1 MTAASAAHSG
11 AVDEILQA
19 LRVLYLPGQVVELR
33 VPKGGPDG
41 TISGF
46 FNKGALLAQAAAELS
61 GRFPGIYTT
70 LNPLRS
76 DLIERSP
83 NRLTRNADKGTL
95 ATDAD
100 VTARRWMLVDVD
112 PERPADMSSTDAE
125 RAAAFELASRVA
137 DWLADRGWP
146 LPILADSGNGAH
158 LLYRVDLPNDEP
170 SKALIHGVLRRLAA
184 EFNANA
190 LKIDTKVAN
199 ASRICKVYGTV
210 AAKGTPTDERPHR
223 AAALLDIPKQLD
235 VVTPEQLA
243 AVQPVEP
250 AAAAP
255 AATATPAPMS
265 NDDRARRYAMAALD
279 GAVTTVANAG
289 PGTRNDTLNSEAYGV
304 FRWVAGGQ
312 LNHSTVWSLLE
323 DAALRCG
330 LERGEINST
339 LHSAWDAAQKSP
351 RTAADLA
358 PLQAPPPRRAP
369 PAPAPAAAPMID
381 PETGE
386 FLEPPPPANDNALAI
401 GGHDLAAVD
410 WYGPFP
416 DATGKGKP
424 LSTIEN
430 VREACRRLGVTV
442 RYNVISKEIE
452 ILIPGEGFSID
463 NQANAALAWLTS
475 ACMRFGVPTG
485 QLGDFLTYLADRNQ
499 YNPVAQWITSRPW
512 DGKPRL
518 QALFNTI
525 KADGEDDD
533 LSIGDLK
540 EAMLRR
546 WLISAVAGAFGPR
559 GVSAHGVLVLQGEQY
574 LGKTKWFKSLVPPEL
589 GVIQDGLMLRPDDR
603 DSVKQAVSYWLV
615 ELGELD
621 ATFRKSDIAQLKAFI
636 TRDRDTLR
644 RAYAKLESHYARRTV
659 FFASVNPRQFLHD
672 PTGNR
677 RYWTIS
683 CASIDHDHGLDMQQ
697 VWAEVYETLYRAGE
711 GWFLTQDELAALNAH
726 NKDHEVLDPI
736 RERLLTRFDWNEPD
750 ILWRWMTATDIMLD
764 IGFDKPN
771 RADVTQCGQ
780 IIGELNG
787 NRTKKSNGK
796 RLSRVPPRVHT

>member
-1 MTAASAAHSG
+1 MSAAAQSQG
-11 AVDEILQA
+11 ADESILQA

-46 FNKGALLAQAAAELS
+46 FNRGALLAQSAAELS
-61 GRFPGIYTT
+61 GRYPGIYTT
-70 LNPLRS
+70 LNPLRPE
-76 DLIERSP
+76 LLQRSP
-83 NRLTRNADKGTL
+83 NRITRNADKGTL

-100 VTARRWMLVDVD
+100 VIARRWMLVDVD

-158 LLYRVDLPNDEP
+158 LLYRVDLPNDEQ

-184 EFNANA
+184 EFNAGG

-210 AAKGTPTDERPHR
+210 AAKGAPTVDRPHR
-223 AAALLDIPKQLD
+223 AAALLDIPQLT

-243 AVQPVEP
+243 DVQPIEP
-250 AAAAP
+250 APGAPAAP
-255 AATATPAPMS
+255 AAPAQLS
-265 NDDRARRYAMAALD
+265 TDDRGRRYAMAALD
-279 GAVTTVANAG
+279 GAVTTVASAG

-304 FRWVAGGQ
+304 FRWAAGGQ
-312 LNHSTVWSLLE
+312 LNHTTVWALLE

-330 LERGEINST
+330 LERSEINST

-351 RTAADLA
+351 RTVSDLA
-358 PLQAPPPRRAP
+358 PRQAPPQRRLPPPEAPR
-369 PAPAPAAAPMID
+369 MVD

-386 FLEPPPPANDNALAI
+386 VLDVPPPANDNDMALT
-401 GGHDLAAVD
+401 GYDLAAVD
-410 WYGPFP
+410 WYSPFP
-416 DATGKGKP
+416 DTNGKGKA

-430 VREACRRLGVTV
+430 IREACRRLGVTV
-442 RYNVISKEIE
+442 RYNVIAKEIE

-463 NQANAALAWLTS
+463 NQANASLAWLTS
-475 ACMRFGVPTG
+475 ACARFGIPTS
-485 QLGDFLTYLADRNQ
+485 QLGDFLTYLADRNP
-499 YNPVAQWITSRPW
+499 YNPVAQWVTSRPW
-512 DGKPRL
+512 DGVSRL
-518 QALFNTI
+518 QTLFNTI

-533 LSIGDLK
+533 LSIAELK
-540 EAMLRR
+540 EAMLHR
-546 WLISAVAGAFGPR
+546 WLISAVAAAFEPR

-574 LGKTKWFKSLVPPEL
+574 LGKTKWFKSLVPAEL
-589 GVIQDGLMLRPDDR
+589 GVIQDGLILRPDDR
-603 DSVKQAVSYWLV
+603 DSVKQAVSFWLV

-621 ATFRKSDIAQLKAFI
+621 ATFRKSDIAQLKAFL

-697 VWAEVYETLYRAGE
+697 VWAEVYETAYRAGE
-711 GWFLTQDELAALNAH
+711 GWFLTSNELSALNAH
-726 NKDHEVLDPI
+726 NKDYEVLDPI
-736 RERLLTRFDWNEPD
+736 RERLLTRFDWQAND
-750 ILWRWMTATDIMLD
+750 MLWRWMTATDIMLE
-764 IGFDKPN
+764 IGFDRPN

-780 IIGELNG
+780 IVGELNG
-787 NRTKKSNGK
+787 GKVRKSNGK
-796 RLSRVPPRVHT
+796 RLSRVPPRINT